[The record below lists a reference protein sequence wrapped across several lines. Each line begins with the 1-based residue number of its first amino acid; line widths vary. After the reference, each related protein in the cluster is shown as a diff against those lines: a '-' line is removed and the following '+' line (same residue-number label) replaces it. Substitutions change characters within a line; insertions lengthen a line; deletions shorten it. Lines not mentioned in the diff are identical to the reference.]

1 MRFVLH
7 LPKDIVIGFSGG
19 KDSIAVAHFLK
30 FRFRRNVTLV
40 HVNNKLPG
48 DDWIATRAA
57 AFADNFGF
65 DFGVIES
72 PAEPT
77 ELSCRQARIR
87 AFQGYKQVILAHHL
101 SDAVESYLRRVCF
114 TGNPGH
120 QPILFRSKWND
131 TEVLRPFLTTS
142 QKEIQDYLT
151 RNNLRHWIV
160 KDHLSVGS
168 DRHWMRQNLA
178 PAIERYGLETVVKK
192 IILKQLRN

>member
-101 SDAVESYLRRVCF
+101 SDAIESYLRKCF
-114 TGNPGH
+114 TGNPDY
-120 QPILFRSKWND
+120 QPIPFKSRWDN
-131 TEVLRPFLTTS
+131 TEVLRPFLTTPQS
-142 QKEIQDYLT
+142 EIQTYLT
-151 RNNLRHWIV
+151 KNRLHNWIAQ
-160 KDHLSVGS
+160 DHLSVGS
-168 DRHWMRQNLA
+168 DRYWMRKNLT

-192 IILKQLRN
+192 IILKQLRNS